1 MKKILISSAVALL
14 LGTSATM
21 AENAIDKAGKI
32 LLEDQ
37 TKYGTFH
44 PKVAKGYM
52 ALSEAYEKLGKFD
65 ESIEYALYA
74 LKVDMKLLKED
85 DPKLAKLYFDTG
97 RKYYKH
103 KQHPTAMLYMEK
115 AASIYTKGSDKESL
129 ALADTYE
136 AISSIYINLDD
147 YKKSLEYSEK
157 TLNIRQKKLGRND
170 EAEKRTEQ
178 NIEFIK
184 QELAKK
190 KQ

>member
-21 AENAIDKAGKI
+21 AENAVDKAGKI

-37 TKYGTFH
+37 AKYGTFH
-44 PKVAKGYM
+44 LKVAKDYM

-85 DPKLAKLYFDTG
+85 DPKLAKLYFNTG
-97 RKYYKH
+97 RKYYKY

-115 AASIYTKGSDKESL
+115 AASIYKNGSDKESL

-157 TLNIRQKKLGRND
+157 TLDIRQKKLGKND
-170 EAEKRTEQ
+170 EAVKRTEQ